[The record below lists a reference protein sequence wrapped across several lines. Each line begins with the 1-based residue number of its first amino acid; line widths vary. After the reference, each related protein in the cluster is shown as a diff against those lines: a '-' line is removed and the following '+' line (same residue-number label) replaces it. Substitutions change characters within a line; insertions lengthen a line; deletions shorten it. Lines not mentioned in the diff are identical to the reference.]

1 MAPKSK
7 KLTNPKAIDMEC
19 LMCTR
24 EGALSK
30 DQGMIEML
38 AAYFKT
44 MGLREK
50 TEDEMAQDWRDAGVQ
65 VVIMSQTHKLFGFNE
80 FEQIKER
87 HNYIGQLKKDY
98 PDVVLGFWLGI
109 PIPDFGI

>member
-19 LMCTR
+19 LMCTK

-30 DQGMIEML
+30 DPGMIEAL

-44 MGLREK
+44 MGLRTK

-65 VVIMSQTHKLFGFNE
+65 VVL
-80 FEQIKER
+80 
-87 HNYIGQLKKDY
+87 
-98 PDVVLGFWLGI
+98 
-109 PIPDFGI
+109 

>member
-30 DQGMIEML
+30 D
-38 AAYFKT
+38 
-44 MGLREK
+44 
-50 TEDEMAQDWRDAGVQ
+50 
-65 VVIMSQTHKLFGFNE
+65 
-80 FEQIKER
+80 
-87 HNYIGQLKKDY
+87 
-98 PDVVLGFWLGI
+98 
-109 PIPDFGI
+109 